1 MRILFIV
8 FFTLV
13 SFLML
18 LLPFWQNLGQSDSQV
33 SQTTN
38 LAPVPKLSIYDE
50 LPDFAQYQDV
60 TAKKAAFFSY
70 LLPLIEAENLR
81 ILHSRAKVSEIEE
94 AVKAN
99 LVNDAD
105 RQQLAQLMD
114 YYEVDPTLPSAEI
127 FQQLKR
133 RIDIVP
139 EMMVLVQAANESAWG
154 TSRFAKR
161 GLNLFGQ
168 WCYREGCG
176 IIPAQRPEGQRYE
189 VAKFDSVNQSV
200 RSYMRNINT
209 HPPYADLRLLRAQK
223 RARDQQL
230 KAIELVEGLGS
241 YSERGDEYIEELQ
254 SMIRVNRPIVEQV
267 KAQFAEQIETTTQTA
282 N

>member
-1 MRILFIV
+1 MRIAFIV
-8 FFTLV
+8 FFIIV
-13 SFLML
+13 SLLAL
-18 LLPFWQNLGQSDSQV
+18 LLPFTTKFERPEAGQITV
-33 SQTTN
+33 EG
-38 LAPVPKLSIYDE
+38 LPPVPKLGVYDE
-50 LPDFAQYQDV
+50 LPDFSQYTDV
-60 TAKKAAFFSY
+60 QQKKSEFFGY

-81 ILHSRAKVSEIEE
+81 ILHMRAKLFEIEE
-94 AVKAN
+94 NYKAN
-99 LVNDAD
+99 MISDAD
-105 RQQLAQLMD
+105 RAQLAQMVG
-114 YYEVDPTLPSAEI
+114 YYEVDPSLPAEEQ
-127 FQQLKR
+127 FALLKR

-154 TSRFAKR
+154 TSRFAQQ

-176 IIPAQRPEGQRYE
+176 IIPAQRPEDQIYE

-209 HPPYADLRLLRAQK
+209 HPPYADLRLLRERK
-223 RARDQQL
+223 RLRDQEL
-230 KAIELVEGLGS
+230 RAIELVEGLGS

-254 SMIRVNRPIVEQV
+254 AMIRVNRPIVNAV
-267 KAQFAEQIETTTQTA
+267 KQSQEQTA

>member
-1 MRILFIV
+1 MRIAFILFFIV
-8 FFTLV
+8 V
-13 SFLML
+13 SLLAL
-18 LLPFWQNLGQSDSQV
+18 LLPF
-33 SQTTN
+33 TTDFEAPEAEQITVED
-38 LAPVPKLSIYDE
+38 LPPVPKLGVYDE
-50 LPDFAQYQDV
+50 LPDFSQHTDV
-60 TAKKAAFFSY
+60 QEKKSEFFGY

-81 ILHSRAKVSEIEE
+81 ILHMRARLFEIEE
-94 AVKAN
+94 NFKSKMIS
-99 LVNDAD
+99 DAD
-105 RQQLAQLMD
+105 RSQLAQMVG
-114 YYEVDPTLPSAEI
+114 YYEVDPSLPAEEQ
-127 FQQLKR
+127 FALLNR

-154 TSRFAKR
+154 TSRFAQQ

-176 IIPAQRPEGQRYE
+176 IVPAQRPEDQIYE

-209 HPPYADLRLLRAQK
+209 HPAYADLRLMRERKRIRDQELRA
-223 RARDQQL
+223 L
-230 KAIELVEGLGS
+230 ELVEGLGK

-254 SMIRVNRPIVEQV
+254 AMIRVNRPIVQEVKQRQEQ
-267 KAQFAEQIETTTQTA
+267 QTA